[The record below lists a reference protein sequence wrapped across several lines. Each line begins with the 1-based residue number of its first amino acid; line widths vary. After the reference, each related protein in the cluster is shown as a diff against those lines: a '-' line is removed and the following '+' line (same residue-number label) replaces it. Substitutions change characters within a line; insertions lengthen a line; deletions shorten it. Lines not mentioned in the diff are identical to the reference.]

1 MRAAPLDSY
10 LVLLQVG
17 FTLPFVL
24 PRTRCALT
32 TPFHPY
38 RSTGVHLPNR
48 RYIFCGTVHRLAP
61 SRRYLAPCPVEP
73 GLSSAV
79 YREATHLDAGRNTA
93 AAARPTPGKTI
104 VLTGPDGKFSL
115 NLHHFQPI
123 QAAGGNNRF
132 SVRREAGRKP
142 VQLQPAAGNH

>member
-1 MRAAPLDSY
+1 MRGNTIGFLFGLAPGGVCPAVRVTTNAVRSY
-10 LVLLQVG
+10 RTFSPLPTGEPVG
-17 FTLPFVL
+17 
-24 PRTRCALT
+24 
-32 TPFHPY
+32 
-38 RSTGVHLPNR
+38 
-48 RYIFCGTVHRLAP
+48 RYIFCGTFHRLTP